1 MAQFNIK
8 SIAFK
13 WYFFTISSLGV
24 YAEFYHLYMKQ
35 LGLNPRQ
42 IGMANVFGVQQTVV
56 PLVLLLG
63 GRYRARNLIIW
74 IVSCLCI
81 INCLLPLLP
90 IVVSLPTGFEMNSST
105 KSCKFVLMS
114 CMECSDEGDSV
125 LALMEF
131 DMIVIVDNL
140 HYRTKVEPTRK
151 NKTFFY
157 SKKEHLRISRNT
169 AKMVTFLCVI

>member
-24 YAEFYHLYMKQ
+24 YAEFYHLYMKL

-42 IGMANVFGVQQTVV
+42 IGMANVFGVQQIFV

-63 GRYRARNLIIW
+63 DRYRARNLIIW
-74 IVSCLCI
+74 ILSCLCV

-90 IVVSLPTGFEMNSST
+90 IVVSLPTCFEMNSST
-105 KSCKFVLMS
+105 KSCKFVLIS
-114 CMECSDEGDSV
+114 YMECSDEGDSV

-140 HYRTKVEPTRK
+140 HYRTKVEPRRK
-151 NKTFFY
+151 NKTFFN
-157 SKKEHLRISRNT
+157 SEKEHLRISRNT
-169 AKMVTFLCVI
+169 AKMVTFP